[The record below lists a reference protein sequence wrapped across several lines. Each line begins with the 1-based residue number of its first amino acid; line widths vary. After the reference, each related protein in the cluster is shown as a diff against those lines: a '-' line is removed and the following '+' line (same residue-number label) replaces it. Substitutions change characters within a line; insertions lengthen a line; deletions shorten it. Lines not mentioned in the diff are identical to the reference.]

1 MVLTVFLAAGGLPL
15 AWAGYRLIKR
25 FETPA
30 ERTGFHTV
38 NWRREFGYGG
48 GYVLLFAGMLT
59 TAVIA
64 PMYWISHSR

>member
-1 MVLTVFLAAGGLPL
+1 MALTVFLAAGGLML

-25 FETPA
+25 FEPPW

-38 NWRREFGYGG
+38 DWRREFGYGG
-48 GYVLLFAGMLT
+48 GYILLFLGLLT
-59 TAVIA
+59 TAAIA